1 MTAVIIAIAV
11 AIFLI
16 ANVAAFRVLVR
27 VHPRRR
33 RMVIALIVIGNVMWI
48 FFPILNARTDFSRF
62 ARATFGPPWFA
73 WTCFAILYSAF
84 ALLLAIAWLPF
95 QRRMPFAGFARWPSR
110 IFLWATLFALVTGV
124 WNALVPLRIERV
136 PIVATGAPAFR
147 IALISD
153 LHTGLFSRA
162 SRLEQIFVTAAAQ
175 KPDVILLAGDNVDDD
190 PIFTAKLLAATRVL
204 DPHMPL
210 LAVLGNHEMYGQ
222 PLEVI
227 DRLRG
232 SRIRLLVNEGA
243 AIHDVWIAGISDF
256 AARTPKLEP
265 DFDAALRGRN
275 GTFPILLAHQP
286 KAFAEAIKRGLPIT
300 ICGHSHGGQCAVR
313 PLHWSL
319 AGVFLPYHMG
329 LYRRGQSQ
337 VYVNTGTGYWL
348 FPWRFG
354 IGISPEITIIE
365 IRSSADY
372 ADVRRLKTVLNLR
385 SSAKSADGF

>member
-1 MTAVIIAIAV
+1 MTAIFAIAV

-33 RMVIALIVIGNVMWI
+33 RIVIALIVIGNVMWI
-48 FFPILNARTDFSRF
+48 FVPILNARTDFSRF
-62 ARATFGPPWFA
+62 VRATFGPPWFA
-73 WTCFAILYSAF
+73 WTCFAILYSVF

-95 QRRMPFAGFARWPSR
+95 RRRMPFAQFARWPSR

-136 PIVATGAPAFR
+136 PIVADGAPPFR

-204 DPHMPL
+204 DPRMPL

-222 PLEVI
+222 PSEVI

-243 AIHDVWIAGISDF
+243 AINGVWIAGISDF

-275 GTFPILLAHQP
+275 GAFPILLAHQP
-286 KAFAEAIKRGLPIT
+286 KAFPEAIKRGLPIT
-300 ICGHSHGGQCAVR
+300 ICGHSHGGQCAFR

-329 LYRRGQSQ
+329 LYRRGAAQL
-337 VYVNTGTGYWL
+337 YVNTGTGYWL

-354 IGISPEITIIE
+354 IGISPEITVIE
-365 IRSSADY
+365 IRPSAI
-372 ADVRRLKTVLNLR
+372 AQRQ
-385 SSAKSADGF
+385 

>member
-16 ANVAAFRVLVR
+16 ANVAACRVLVR

-33 RMVIALIVIGNVMWI
+33 RIVIALIVVGNVMWI

-62 ARATFGPPWFA
+62 VRALFGPPWFA

-84 ALLLAIAWLPF
+84 ALPLAIAWLPF
-95 QRRMPFAGFARWPSR
+95 RNRMLFARFARWPSR
-110 IFLWATLFALVTGV
+110 VFLWSTLFALMVGV
-124 WNALVPLRIERV
+124 WNAVVPLRIEHV
-136 PIVATGAPAFR
+136 PIVSHGAPPFR
-147 IALISD
+147 VALISD
-153 LHTGLFSRA
+153 LHTGLFSRT
-162 SRLEQIFVTAAAQ
+162 SRLEKIFATAAAQ

-227 DRLRG
+227 DHLRG

-243 AIHDVWIAGISDF
+243 SVNGVWIAGISDF

-275 GTFPILLAHQP
+275 GAFPIILAHQP
-286 KAFAEAIKRGLPIT
+286 KAFAEAIKRALPVT
-300 ICGHSHGGQCAVR
+300 LCGHSHGGQCAFR

-329 LYRRGQSQ
+329 LYRRGASQ
-337 VYVNTGTGYWL
+337 LYVNTGTGYWL

-354 IGISPEITIIE
+354 IGISPEITVIDL
-365 IRSSADY
+365 SAGD
-372 ADVRRLKTVLNLR
+372 APLR
-385 SSAKSADGF
+385 VGG